1 MIHVAAKEW
10 GMLKESFLMAIA
22 AIRASKLRSILTLLG
37 IVVGVFSIISVMTAV
52 GALKQ
57 NIESALSQLGANT
70 FQVQKFTISF
80 NSTPEQRRKMWNR
93 KNITVEQAIMV
104 KERVVYAEAVG
115 MEAEDHGK
123 IVFWEGKKTNP
134 NVTISGITSEVLITA
149 DLTIEAGR
157 AITQDDID
165 IGRKVVVLGSAV
177 REILFPPNIDPV
189 GQSVRID
196 RGIYQIIGTFAKK
209 GSLLGS
215 NQDNFVVVPISV
227 FLQSY
232 GKEWHSVNIT
242 VKAFNQTVMDDA
254 IEQTRAVLRVARKV
268 PPGEE
273 DDFGIFTNDSLVKQ
287 FNDFTLYVRMGVLL
301 ISSIALLAA
310 GVGIMNIML
319 VSVTERTRE
328 IGIRK
333 AIGARRRDILVQ
345 FMFEAVV
352 LSEIG
357 GVLGVVL
364 GIAAGNIV
372 GMIAK
377 AEAVI
382 PWDWAIIGLVVCSIV
397 GFVFGVYPAWKAST
411 LDPIEALRYE

>member
-1 MIHVAAKEW
+1 
-10 GMLKESFLMAIA
+10 MLKESFAMAIA

-70 FQVQKFTISF
+70 FQVQKFTIDF

-93 KNITVEQAIMV
+93 KNITIDQALLV
-104 KERVVYAEAVG
+104 KERVTLAEAVG
-115 MEAEDHGK
+115 LESEDYGK

-134 NVTISGITSEVLITA
+134 NVSLSGITAEVLTTA
-149 DLTIEAGR
+149 DLTIESGR
-157 AITQDDID
+157 AISQDDID
-165 IGRKVVVLGSAV
+165 IGRKVTVLGSAV
-177 REILFPPNIDPV
+177 REILFPPNINPV
-189 GQSVRID
+189 GETVRID
-196 RGIYQIIGTFAKK
+196 KAVYQIIGVFAKK

-215 NQDNFVVVPISV
+215 NQDNFAVVPISV
-227 FLQSY
+227 FMQLY
-232 GKEWHSVNIT
+232 GKDSRSVNIT
-242 VKAFNQTVMDDA
+242 VKALNQAVVDDA
-254 IEQTRAVLRVARKV
+254 IEQTRAVLRVARRV
-268 PPGEE
+268 RPGDE

-287 FNDFTLYVRMGVLL
+287 FNDFTLYVRMGVFF

-333 AIGARRRDILVQ
+333 AIGARRRDILIQ
-345 FMFEAVV
+345 FMLEAVV
-352 LSEIG
+352 LSQIG
-357 GVLGVVL
+357 GVVGVLL
-364 GIAAGNIV
+364 GIGAGNIV

-377 AEAVI
+377 ADAVF
-382 PWDWAIIGLVVCSIV
+382 PWDWAIAGLTVCSLV

-411 LDPIEALRYE
+411 LDPIDALRYE